1 MKVQRSKVKGQRFL
15 ICLLATCYLLLA
27 TPAWAGEDL
36 NTIISH
42 LQKTYE
48 GISDIKALFHQ
59 ETASSTLKETQ
70 HSEGIVYFKKPG
82 MMRWEYKTP
91 VKDLIVSDGNTLW
104 IYQPDLRQVMV
115 GRAEDQGLVKNLLA
129 GVGGLKEEF
138 DITLE
143 GDKGPNT
150 SGKGDSYLLRLH
162 PRIPQPNIKGLQMVV
177 DKKTF
182 LVAKVIAYDP
192 FGNITTVSFEKVKTN
207 QSLSPQLF
215 HFEIPEGVEVVR
227 PN

>member
-1 MKVQRSKVKGQRFL
+1 MRG
-15 ICLLATCYLLLA
+15 ICQFATCYLLLA
-27 TPAWAGEDL
+27 TAITWAGQDL
-36 NTIISH
+36 DTIISQ

-48 GISDIKALFHQ
+48 GVSDIKATFHQ
-59 ETASSTLKETQ
+59 ETASSTLKEVQ
-70 HSEGIVYFKKPG
+70 HSEGVVYFKKPG

-115 GRAEDQGLVKNLLA
+115 GRVEGQGLVKNLLA
-129 GVGGLKEEF
+129 GVGNLKEEF

-143 GDKGPNT
+143 GDKSPDT
-150 SGKGDSYLLRLH
+150 SGKGDSYILRLH
-162 PRIPQPNIKGLQMVV
+162 PRIPQPNIKGLQMIV

-192 FGNITTVSFEKVKTN
+192 FGNVTTVSFKRVKTN
-207 QSLSPQLF
+207 QSLSPKLF
-215 HFEIPEGVEVVR
+215 HFEMPEGVEVVE
-227 PN
+227 P